1 MLCSNE
7 KSAPLSDE
15 QKLVLL
21 DRVQH
26 LCQNWWVIS
35 KEFYNL
41 HLLYVGDDNTESQEV
56 CSFIARSQ
64 VLLVVAIGLIAVITL
79 QASAEPIHNLV
90 IAHRFKLVSKTLEIA
105 YLIQMKLVNVV
116 LTKMPSQ
123 IRSTNPYAIQLDQRL
138 NLVLAEIGGSP
149 HAAVI
154 NTDISTISDN
164 FELMAFLDEKVS
176 SMVKLLLSVCQAE
189 NKKAPQHTQLFETFF
204 SVIQNTDRV
213 DFMQAKDTVVQEV
226 HAI

>member
-1 MLCSNE
+1 MQEVDDIFILKNLLSSSE
-7 KSAPLSDE
+7 RSAPLSDE

-41 HLLYVGDDNTESQEV
+41 HLLYVGDDNQESQEV

-79 QASAEPIHNLV
+79 QASSEPIRNLV
-90 IAHRFKLVSKTLEIA
+90 ISQRFKLVSKTLEIA

-138 NLVLAEIGGSP
+138 NLVLADIGGSP
-149 HAAVI
+149 VAII

-164 FELMAFLDEKVS
+164 FELMAYMDEKVS
-176 SMVKLLLSVCQAE
+176 TMVNLLLSVCQEE
-189 NKKAPQHTQLFETFF
+189 NKNAP
-204 SVIQNTDRV
+204 
-213 DFMQAKDTVVQEV
+213 
-226 HAI
+226 